1 MSANPNIVELDEM
14 PIIVKIP
21 KDAALVELNI
31 TMLDEHGDLMRVQ
44 RCLSTSEIRECRK
57 DFLDNVEFGDDY
69 DAMYTLT
76 DEGRAYAEKLLRG

>member
-44 RCLSTSEIRECRK
+44 RCLSASEIRECRQ